1 MGRRG
6 RKRQLG
12 IEDEYWRLILGGVG
26 TVERPADEPAS
37 AARPGTGGEPSTAG
51 ARRSGWR
58 RQCAASATC
67 LSSSASASPPCGT
80 GHRCPVIARRLKRSP
95 STISHELRRNTA
107 AQDGGIYDER
117 PRSCARP
124 RAKLPAPSGASGRRR
139 RAPGQAPGR
148 HRPTPQQPAAE
159 GAQVV
164 DAGRSAGLAPALL
177 MTGCCDDRPNS
188 PCSPGES

>member
-58 RQCAASATC
+58 RQCAAKRYLSQFECQRIAT
-67 LSSSASASPPCGT
+67 
-80 GHRCPVIARRLKRSP
+80 
-95 STISHELRRNTA
+95 LR
-107 AQDGGIYDER
+107 D
-117 PRSCARP
+117 
-124 RAKLPAPSGASGRRR
+124 RA
-139 RAPGQAPGR
+139 
-148 HRPTPQQPAAE
+148 
-159 GAQVV
+159 
-164 DAGRSAGLAPALL
+164 
-177 MTGCCDDRPNS
+177 
-188 PCSPGES
+188 